1 MIAGGASRQTLSKAS
16 SKPFAEPYAVYRDL
30 TRPQLGCVEDTIV
43 RSITAGR
50 IPKSSNEIE
59 SNFQH
64 PPRGVIIA
72 AFSRE
77 VSMTEQQNI
86 EIVKR
91 GYEAFGRGDI
101 NGVLALCAEN
111 VEWVSSG
118 PSELPTA
125 GIRRGRE
132 QVAQF
137 FKAVDQVFEIQRFEP
152 KQFIA
157 QGDQVVVLGDD
168 TAKVKATGKVLTEE
182 WAHAFAIRDGKIAAF
197 REYIDTAQVVAELRA
212 APARS

>member
-1 MIAGGASRQTLSKAS
+1 
-16 SKPFAEPYAVYRDL
+16 
-30 TRPQLGCVEDTIV
+30 
-43 RSITAGR
+43 
-50 IPKSSNEIE
+50 
-59 SNFQH
+59 
-64 PPRGVIIA
+64 
-72 AFSRE
+72 
-77 VSMTEQQNI
+77 MTEQQNI

-101 NGVLALCAEN
+101 NGLLALCAEN

-118 PSELPTA
+118 PSEMPTA

-157 QGDQVVVLGDD
+157 QGEQVVVLGDD

-182 WAHAFAIRDGKIAAF
+182 WAHAFTIRDGKIAAF
-197 REYIDTAQVVAELRA
+197 REYIDTAEVVAELRA
-212 APARS
+212 APARA